1 MEAVVALQFPVEHPS
16 LAGHFP
22 GRPIVPGVVLL
33 DAVARAAQASF
44 RLSDLCG
51 VPRAKFVRPIAGGA
65 AVTVQLR
72 LSGPRRVA
80 YQASIGG
87 DVVALGN
94 LEFKE
99 AASGDG

>member
-1 MEAVVALQFPVEHPS
+1 MEAVVTLCVPEEHPS

-33 DAVARAAQASF
+33 DAVARAARASF
-44 RLSDLCG
+44 KLSHLSA

-72 LSGPRRVA
+72 LSAPRRVA
-80 YQASIGG
+80 YEALVG
-87 DVVALGN
+87 DAVVALGD
-94 LEFKE
+94 LEFSE
-99 AASGDG
+99 DGAP